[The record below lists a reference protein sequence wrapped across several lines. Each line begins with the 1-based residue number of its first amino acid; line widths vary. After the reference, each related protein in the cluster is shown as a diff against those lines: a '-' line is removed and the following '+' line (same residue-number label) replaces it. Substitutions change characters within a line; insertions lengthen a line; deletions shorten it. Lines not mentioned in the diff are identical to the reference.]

1 MRLKCT
7 NRESNPGHKHGKLV
21 CYHYTIGACAF
32 PVLFLQNN
40 EKTETMCIAVTEKT
54 ETEHVPITFVRSV
67 LNVMCTI
74 CSLIHLI

>member
-1 MRLKCT
+1 
-7 NRESNPGHKHGKLV
+7 
-21 CYHYTIGACAF
+21 
-32 PVLFLQNN
+32 LFLQNN